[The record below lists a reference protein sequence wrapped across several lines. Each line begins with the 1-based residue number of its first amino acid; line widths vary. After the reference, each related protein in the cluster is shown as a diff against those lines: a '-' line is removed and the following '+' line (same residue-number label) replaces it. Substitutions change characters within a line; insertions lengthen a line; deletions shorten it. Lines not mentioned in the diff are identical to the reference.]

1 MSKPLEE
8 LHAQRALI
16 KQHLHWLD
24 HQIETTKRAASG
36 TEPTATA
43 AQHPNQSV
51 ATTQRQSALASEAV
65 APETST
71 YEIDED
77 PILTPGTSDLMRAKI
92 GCLAIFGFA
101 TFLFLFLLFGL
112 PYLID

>member
-8 LHAQRALI
+8 LRAQRALI
-16 KQHLHWLD
+16 KQHLYWLD
-24 HQIETTKRAASG
+24 DQIETAERTARGS
-36 TEPTATA
+36 EPTGMA
-43 AQHPNQSV
+43 ANNPNQSA

-65 APETST
+65 APEAST
-71 YEIDED
+71 YGIDENA
-77 PILTPGTSDLMRAKI
+77 PLTPGTSDIMRAKI

>member
-8 LHAQRALI
+8 LRAQRALI

-24 HQIETTKRAASG
+24 HQIEKAERADRG
-36 TEPTATA
+36 TEPTGMA
-43 AQHPNQSV
+43 ANQPNLSA
-51 ATTQRQSALASEAV
+51 ATTQRQRALASQAV
-65 APETST
+65 APATST
-71 YEIDED
+71 YGIDEN
-77 PILTPGTSDLMRAKI
+77 PPLTPGTSDIMRAKI